1 MSWWATCWRS
11 DCTSS
16 VMKKAPAVRAAG
28 AFAYQDALQQDQI
41 LEAGPP
47 AVSFSSMLSIYTMF
61 NLCLI
66 SVSL

>member
-1 MSWWATCWRS
+1 MGQQIALLLQLVEMQPC
-11 DCTSS
+11 
-16 VMKKAPAVRAAG
+16 G
-28 AFAYQDALQQDQI
+28 ALQHDQI

-66 SVSL
+66 SVSLLIG